1 MFRSGR
7 LTKGEPLMR
16 CMLRWFT
23 PLLPVILLISAC
35 QPLLIPA
42 AVYPSLELRG
52 HVSGSALAVAVQGDY
67 AYLGF
72 SYELV
77 VLDIADR
84 SNPQWVTSLPIPAND
99 IALAGDYAYVV
110 GRDGFTVVDI
120 NDPTQPQ
127 LLGHLTSEETAASVI
142 VAEGDAYFVEDRR
155 LHQVDITGPTHPKI
169 KSTLTLSSRIE
180 QLAVAD
186 GYLYLSSYSG
196 LHVLAISDQA
206 QPSEV
211 CLIETNGYTSG
222 AAIANGYAYFVSREV
237 LHIVDI
243 TTPGACHPIA
253 QIAFPGM
260 VSELIVVDNIAYLVN
275 GSRGL
280 RVWNLANVQEPV
292 ELGIYPV
299 PLAVALTIQDGY
311 LYLADCAEGLQI
323 FTTVDPAHLP
333 VVGVFTPVG
342 AATDLAV
349 TGDYAYVTAG
359 FTNNIHQIAVADP
372 AQVHTIR
379 RHLTNAEVNGL
390 NLADDALYLMMDA
403 GLQVIDLATPD
414 TPVMANLYP
423 IINPTIQ
430 NLWHV
435 VVNYPYAYLG
445 DINGNVWIIN
455 LAEPT
460 SVIDAPS
467 YTALGNVGAMA
478 LVDNYAYLPAPGLG
492 VRILEVAATG
502 ELTQVGLYGTTET
515 IYQIAVARGDVYIVG
530 PQGLSIV
537 DVREPSA
544 PTLVYHDAIM
554 GVAHD
559 LAIAGDYVFIAT
571 DNDGLQALDI
581 TNPAQPITVATFA
594 TPDCARK
601 VVTANGRIY
610 VTARFGGLYIFTL
623 ITAP

>member
-7 LTKGEPLMR
+7 LTKGESLMR
-16 CMLRWFT
+16 CMRRWFT

-42 AVYPSLELRG
+42 AGYPSLELRA

-84 SNPQWVTSLPIPAND
+84 SNPQWVTSLPIPTND
-99 IALAGDYAYVV
+99 IALVGDYAYVV
-110 GRDGFTVVDI
+110 GREGFTVVDI
-120 NDPTQPQ
+120 SDPTQPQ
-127 LLGHLTSEETAASVI
+127 VRGHLTSKETAPSVV

-155 LHQVDITGPTHPKI
+155 LHQVDIADPTQPQV
-169 KSTLTLSSRIE
+169 KSTLTLSSRTE
-180 QLAVAD
+180 QLAAAD
-186 GYLYLSSYSG
+186 AYLYLSSYTG
-196 LHVLAISDQA
+196 MHVFAISEQT

-222 AAIANGYAYFVSREV
+222 AAIANGYAYFISREI

-243 TTPGACHPIA
+243 TNPGACHPIA

-260 VSELIVVDNIAYLVN
+260 VSELTVVDNIAYLTN

-280 RVWNLANVQEPV
+280 RVWDLANVQEPV
-292 ELGIYPV
+292 ELGIYPST
-299 PLAVALTIQDGY
+299 LAVAHTVQDGY

-323 FTTVDPAHLP
+323 FTTVDPAHLQ
-333 VVGVFTPVG
+333 VVGSFTPLG

-349 TGDYAYVTAG
+349 IGDYAYVTAG
-359 FTNNIHQIAVADP
+359 YTSNLHQIAVADP

-379 RHLTNAEVNGL
+379 CHLTEGAVYGMA
-390 NLADDALYLMMDA
+390 LADDALYLMMDK

-414 TPVMANLYP
+414 EPEDADFYP
-423 IINPTIQ
+423 LINPTIQ
-430 NLWHV
+430 NLWHILI
-435 VVNYPYAYLG
+435 NYPYVYLG
-445 DINGNVWIIN
+445 DTSGNVWIIN
-455 LAEPT
+455 LSEPKP
-460 SVIDAPS
+460 VIDTPS

-478 LVDNYAYLPAPGLG
+478 LVDNYAYLPTQGLG

-502 ELTQVGLYGTTET
+502 ELTQVGLYSTTET
-515 IYQIAVARGDVYIVG
+515 IYQIAVAHGYAYIAGTRG
-530 PQGLSIV
+530 LAIV
-537 DVREPSA
+537 DVQEPSA
-544 PTLVYHDAIM
+544 PNLVHHHATA
-554 GVAHD
+554 GVAYSVT
-559 LAIAGDYVFIAT
+559 IAGDYALLAAGKA
-571 DNDGLQALDI
+571 GLQVLDI
-581 TNPAQPITVATFA
+581 SNPAQPVTVATYV
-594 TPDCARK
+594 TPDCARQ
-601 VVTANGRIY
+601 VVSANGLIY
-610 VTARFGGLYIFTL
+610 VTDRFGGLYIFTL